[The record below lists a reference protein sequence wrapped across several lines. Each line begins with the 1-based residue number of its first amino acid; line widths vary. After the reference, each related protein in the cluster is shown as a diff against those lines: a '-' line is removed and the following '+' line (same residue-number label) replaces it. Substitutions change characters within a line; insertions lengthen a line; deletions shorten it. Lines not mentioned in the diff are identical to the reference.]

1 MQNKPNFP
9 HFSPEID
16 DFFKKQTQFK
26 ANSNPI
32 KPNFGPISRVAKP
45 NKPNSNPIGEKAK
58 NEHKYL

>member
-32 KPNFGPISRVAKP
+32 LAQKSGWQTQTNPKQTQSQYENFQRC
-45 NKPNSNPIGEKAK
+45 
-58 NEHKYL
+58 